1 NHRRRAGQGQPFDER
16 HRPESDRQP
25 QDSSTA
31 ARMGERHRSRAR
43 TDRGR
48 GEPEP
53 VQRHHGA
60 NALTRTIAMGI
71 KGKFNINAI
80 FKDLEARLRP
90 LIIEAV
96 TEAFEQACL
105 EVVEQAKSL
114 DTYQDQTNQL
124 RSSIGYQ
131 IYNQGVLVTEYFQAS
146 GKGDGSG
153 SAQGVARG
161 KTVAAEAAR
170 QYPDDVVGVIVAG
183 AHYALY

>member
-1 NHRRRAGQGQPFDER
+1 
-16 HRPESDRQP
+16 
-25 QDSSTA
+25 
-31 ARMGERHRSRAR
+31 
-43 TDRGR
+43 
-48 GEPEP
+48 
-53 VQRHHGA
+53 
-60 NALTRTIAMGI
+60 MGI
-71 KGKFNINAI
+71 KGKFDINAI

-96 TEAFEQACL
+96 TEAFEMACL

-153 SAQGVARG
+153 SAEGVARG

-183 AHYALY
+183 AHYALYVESKGYDVISGPASQLKEITSKHLRLAAEGLTEGGNV

>member
-1 NHRRRAGQGQPFDER
+1 
-16 HRPESDRQP
+16 
-25 QDSSTA
+25 
-31 ARMGERHRSRAR
+31 
-43 TDRGR
+43 
-48 GEPEP
+48 
-53 VQRHHGA
+53 
-60 NALTRTIAMGI
+60 MGI

-80 FKDLEARLRP
+80 FQDLEARLRP

-183 AHYALY
+183 AHYALYVESKGYDVISGPASQLKEITSKYLRLAAEGLTEGGNV

>member
-1 NHRRRAGQGQPFDER
+1 
-16 HRPESDRQP
+16 
-25 QDSSTA
+25 
-31 ARMGERHRSRAR
+31 
-43 TDRGR
+43 
-48 GEPEP
+48 
-53 VQRHHGA
+53 
-60 NALTRTIAMGI
+60 MGI
-71 KGKFNINAI
+71 KGKFDINAI

-153 SAQGVARG
+153 SAQGVERG

-183 AHYALY
+183 AHYALYVESKGYDVISGPASQLTEITSKYLRLAAEGLTEGGNV

>member
-1 NHRRRAGQGQPFDER
+1 
-16 HRPESDRQP
+16 
-25 QDSSTA
+25 
-31 ARMGERHRSRAR
+31 
-43 TDRGR
+43 
-48 GEPEP
+48 
-53 VQRHHGA
+53 
-60 NALTRTIAMGI
+60 MGI

-161 KTVAAEAAR
+161 KMVAAEAAR

-183 AHYALY
+183 AHYALYVESKGYDVISGPASQLKEITSKYLRLAAEGLTEGGNV

>member
-1 NHRRRAGQGQPFDER
+1 
-16 HRPESDRQP
+16 
-25 QDSSTA
+25 
-31 ARMGERHRSRAR
+31 
-43 TDRGR
+43 
-48 GEPEP
+48 
-53 VQRHHGA
+53 
-60 NALTRTIAMGI
+60 MGI

-161 KTVAAEAAR
+161 KAVAAESAR

-183 AHYALY
+183 AHYALYVESKGYDVISGPASQLKEITSKYLRLAAEGLTEGGNV

>member
-1 NHRRRAGQGQPFDER
+1 
-16 HRPESDRQP
+16 
-25 QDSSTA
+25 
-31 ARMGERHRSRAR
+31 
-43 TDRGR
+43 
-48 GEPEP
+48 
-53 VQRHHGA
+53 
-60 NALTRTIAMGI
+60 MGI

-183 AHYALY
+183 AHYALYVESKGYDVISGPASQLKEITSKYLRLAAEGLTEGGDV

>member
-1 NHRRRAGQGQPFDER
+1 
-16 HRPESDRQP
+16 
-25 QDSSTA
+25 
-31 ARMGERHRSRAR
+31 
-43 TDRGR
+43 
-48 GEPEP
+48 
-53 VQRHHGA
+53 
-60 NALTRTIAMGI
+60 MGI

-96 TEAFEQACL
+96 TEAFEMACL

-131 IYNQGVLVTEYFQAS
+131 IYNQGVLVTEYFQET

-183 AHYALY
+183 AHYALYVESKGYDVISGPASQLTEITSKYLRLAAEGLTEGGDV

>member
-1 NHRRRAGQGQPFDER
+1 
-16 HRPESDRQP
+16 
-25 QDSSTA
+25 
-31 ARMGERHRSRAR
+31 
-43 TDRGR
+43 
-48 GEPEP
+48 
-53 VQRHHGA
+53 
-60 NALTRTIAMGI
+60 MGI

-80 FKDLEARLRP
+80 FQDLEARLRP

-183 AHYALY
+183 AHYALYVESKGYDVISGPASQLTEITSKYLRLAAEGLTEGGNG

>member
-1 NHRRRAGQGQPFDER
+1 
-16 HRPESDRQP
+16 
-25 QDSSTA
+25 
-31 ARMGERHRSRAR
+31 
-43 TDRGR
+43 
-48 GEPEP
+48 
-53 VQRHHGA
+53 
-60 NALTRTIAMGI
+60 MGI

-183 AHYALY
+183 AHYALYVESKGYDVISGPASQLKEITSKYLRLAAEGLTEGGNV

>member
-1 NHRRRAGQGQPFDER
+1 
-16 HRPESDRQP
+16 
-25 QDSSTA
+25 
-31 ARMGERHRSRAR
+31 
-43 TDRGR
+43 
-48 GEPEP
+48 
-53 VQRHHGA
+53 
-60 NALTRTIAMGI
+60 MGI
-71 KGKFNINAI
+71 KGKFDINAI

-96 TEAFEQACL
+96 TEAFEMACL

-153 SAQGVARG
+153 SAEGVARG

-183 AHYALY
+183 AHYALYVESKGYDVISGPASQLKEITSKYLRLAAEGLTEGGNV

>member
-1 NHRRRAGQGQPFDER
+1 
-16 HRPESDRQP
+16 
-25 QDSSTA
+25 
-31 ARMGERHRSRAR
+31 
-43 TDRGR
+43 
-48 GEPEP
+48 
-53 VQRHHGA
+53 
-60 NALTRTIAMGI
+60 MGI

-80 FKDLEARLRP
+80 FQDLEARLRP
-90 LIIEAV
+90 LIIKAV
-96 TEAFEQACL
+96 TEAFEMACI

-131 IYNQGVLVTEYFQAS
+131 IYNQGVLVTDYFQPG

-153 SAQGVARG
+153 AGQGVARG

-183 AHYALY
+183 AHYALYVESKGYDVISGPASQLTEITSKYLRLAAEGLTEGGNG

>member
-1 NHRRRAGQGQPFDER
+1 
-16 HRPESDRQP
+16 
-25 QDSSTA
+25 
-31 ARMGERHRSRAR
+31 
-43 TDRGR
+43 
-48 GEPEP
+48 
-53 VQRHHGA
+53 
-60 NALTRTIAMGI
+60 MGI

-80 FKDLEARLRP
+80 FQDLDARLRP
-90 LIIEAV
+90 LIIQAV
-96 TEAFEQACL
+96 TEAFEMACL

-131 IYNQGVLVTEYFQAS
+131 IYNQGVLVTDYFQPG

-153 SAQGVARG
+153 AGQGVARG

-183 AHYALY
+183 AHYALYVESKGYDVISGPASQLTEITSKYLRLAAEGLTEGGNG

>member
-1 NHRRRAGQGQPFDER
+1 
-16 HRPESDRQP
+16 
-25 QDSSTA
+25 
-31 ARMGERHRSRAR
+31 
-43 TDRGR
+43 
-48 GEPEP
+48 
-53 VQRHHGA
+53 
-60 NALTRTIAMGI
+60 MGI
-71 KGKFNINAI
+71 KVKFNINAI
-80 FKDLEARLRP
+80 LQDLEARLRP

-96 TEAFEQACL
+96 TEAFEMACL

-131 IYNQGVLVTEYFQAS
+131 IYNQGVLVTDYFQPG

-153 SAQGVARG
+153 AGQGVARG

-183 AHYALY
+183 AHYALYVESKGYDVISGPASQLTEITSKYLRLAAEGLTEGGNV

>member
-1 NHRRRAGQGQPFDER
+1 
-16 HRPESDRQP
+16 
-25 QDSSTA
+25 
-31 ARMGERHRSRAR
+31 
-43 TDRGR
+43 
-48 GEPEP
+48 
-53 VQRHHGA
+53 
-60 NALTRTIAMGI
+60 MGI
-71 KGKFNINAI
+71 KGKFDINAI

-96 TEAFEQACL
+96 TEAFEMACL

-183 AHYALY
+183 AHYALYVESKGYDVISGPASQLKEITSKYLRLAAEGLTEGGNG

>member
-1 NHRRRAGQGQPFDER
+1 
-16 HRPESDRQP
+16 
-25 QDSSTA
+25 
-31 ARMGERHRSRAR
+31 
-43 TDRGR
+43 
-48 GEPEP
+48 
-53 VQRHHGA
+53 
-60 NALTRTIAMGI
+60 MGI

-96 TEAFEQACL
+96 TEAFEMACL

-183 AHYALY
+183 AHYALYVESKGYDVISGPASQLKEITSKYLRLAAEGLKEGGNG

>member
-1 NHRRRAGQGQPFDER
+1 
-16 HRPESDRQP
+16 
-25 QDSSTA
+25 
-31 ARMGERHRSRAR
+31 
-43 TDRGR
+43 
-48 GEPEP
+48 
-53 VQRHHGA
+53 
-60 NALTRTIAMGI
+60 MGI
-71 KGKFNINAI
+71 KGKFDINAI

-96 TEAFEQACL
+96 TEAFEMACL

-183 AHYALY
+183 AHYALYVESKGYDVISGPASQLKEITSKYLRLAAEGLTEGGNV

>member
-1 NHRRRAGQGQPFDER
+1 
-16 HRPESDRQP
+16 
-25 QDSSTA
+25 
-31 ARMGERHRSRAR
+31 
-43 TDRGR
+43 
-48 GEPEP
+48 
-53 VQRHHGA
+53 
-60 NALTRTIAMGI
+60 MGI
-71 KGKFNINAI
+71 KGKFDINAI

-183 AHYALY
+183 AHYALYVESKGYDVISGPASQLKEITSKYLRLAAEGLTEGGNV

>member
-1 NHRRRAGQGQPFDER
+1 
-16 HRPESDRQP
+16 
-25 QDSSTA
+25 
-31 ARMGERHRSRAR
+31 
-43 TDRGR
+43 
-48 GEPEP
+48 
-53 VQRHHGA
+53 
-60 NALTRTIAMGI
+60 MGI

-96 TEAFEQACL
+96 TEAFEMACL

-183 AHYALY
+183 AHYALYVESKGYDVISGPASQLKEITSKYLRLAAEGLTEGGNV

>member
-1 NHRRRAGQGQPFDER
+1 
-16 HRPESDRQP
+16 
-25 QDSSTA
+25 
-31 ARMGERHRSRAR
+31 
-43 TDRGR
+43 
-48 GEPEP
+48 
-53 VQRHHGA
+53 
-60 NALTRTIAMGI
+60 MGI
-71 KGKFNINAI
+71 KGKFDINAI

-183 AHYALY
+183 AHYALYVESKGYDVISGPASQLKEITSKYLRLAAEGLTEGGNG

>member
-1 NHRRRAGQGQPFDER
+1 
-16 HRPESDRQP
+16 
-25 QDSSTA
+25 
-31 ARMGERHRSRAR
+31 
-43 TDRGR
+43 
-48 GEPEP
+48 
-53 VQRHHGA
+53 
-60 NALTRTIAMGI
+60 MGI

-80 FKDLEARLRP
+80 FQDLEARLRP

-153 SAQGVARG
+153 SAKGVARG

-183 AHYALY
+183 AHYALYVESKGYDVISGPASQLKEITSKYLRLAAEGLTEGGNV

>member
-1 NHRRRAGQGQPFDER
+1 
-16 HRPESDRQP
+16 
-25 QDSSTA
+25 
-31 ARMGERHRSRAR
+31 
-43 TDRGR
+43 
-48 GEPEP
+48 
-53 VQRHHGA
+53 
-60 NALTRTIAMGI
+60 MGI
-71 KGKFNINAI
+71 KGKFDINAI

-96 TEAFEQACL
+96 TEAFEMACL

-161 KTVAAEAAR
+161 KAVAAEAAR
-170 QYPDDVVGVIVAG
+170 QYSDDVVGVIVAG
-183 AHYALY
+183 AHYALYVESKGYDVISGPASQLKEITSKYLRLAAEGLTEGGNV

>member
-1 NHRRRAGQGQPFDER
+1 
-16 HRPESDRQP
+16 
-25 QDSSTA
+25 
-31 ARMGERHRSRAR
+31 
-43 TDRGR
+43 
-48 GEPEP
+48 
-53 VQRHHGA
+53 
-60 NALTRTIAMGI
+60 MGI

-80 FKDLEARLRP
+80 FQDLEARLRP

-96 TEAFEQACL
+96 TEAFEMACL

-183 AHYALY
+183 AHYALYVESKGYDVISGPASQLTEITSKYLRLAAEGLTEGGDV

>member
-1 NHRRRAGQGQPFDER
+1 
-16 HRPESDRQP
+16 
-25 QDSSTA
+25 
-31 ARMGERHRSRAR
+31 
-43 TDRGR
+43 
-48 GEPEP
+48 
-53 VQRHHGA
+53 
-60 NALTRTIAMGI
+60 MGI
-71 KGKFNINAI
+71 KGKFDINAI

-153 SAQGVARG
+153 SAEGVARG

-183 AHYALY
+183 AHYALYVESKGYDVISGPASQLKEITSKYLRLAAEGLTEGGNV

>member
-1 NHRRRAGQGQPFDER
+1 
-16 HRPESDRQP
+16 
-25 QDSSTA
+25 
-31 ARMGERHRSRAR
+31 
-43 TDRGR
+43 
-48 GEPEP
+48 
-53 VQRHHGA
+53 
-60 NALTRTIAMGI
+60 MGI
-71 KGKFNINAI
+71 KGKFDINAI
-80 FKDLEARLRP
+80 FQDLEARLRP

-183 AHYALY
+183 AHYALYVESKGYDVISGPASQLKEITSKYLRLAAEGLKEGGNG

>member
-1 NHRRRAGQGQPFDER
+1 
-16 HRPESDRQP
+16 
-25 QDSSTA
+25 
-31 ARMGERHRSRAR
+31 
-43 TDRGR
+43 
-48 GEPEP
+48 
-53 VQRHHGA
+53 
-60 NALTRTIAMGI
+60 MGI

-80 FKDLEARLRP
+80 FQDLEARLRP

-96 TEAFEQACL
+96 TEAFEMACL
-105 EVVEQAKSL
+105 EVVEQTKSL

-131 IYNQGVLVTEYFQAS
+131 IYNQGVLVTDYFQPG

-183 AHYALY
+183 AHYALYVESKGYDVISGPASQLTEITSKYLRLAAEGLTEGGNV